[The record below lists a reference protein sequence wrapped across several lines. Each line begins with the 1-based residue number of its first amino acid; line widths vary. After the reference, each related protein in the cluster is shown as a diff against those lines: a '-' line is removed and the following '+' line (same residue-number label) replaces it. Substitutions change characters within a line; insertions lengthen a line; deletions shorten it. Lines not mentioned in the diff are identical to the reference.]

1 LVSFLLC
8 ICLNLF
14 SFCARLLFFMICI
27 LLLCILSLFFFSLI
41 FCLFVLLA
49 VGVVL
54 CNPTSPLRLS
64 LSLSCFSSSVSVF
77 CQCLSHPVTSINNQ
91 GVAILAPAYVDDSI
105 SNINI
110 IIKYV
115 DWVA

>member
-1 LVSFLLC
+1 VYLFELVFFLRASFVFYDLHF
-8 ICLNLF
+8 II
-14 SFCARLLFFMICI
+14 MYP
-27 LLLCILSLFFFSLI
+27 LSLFFSLI

-64 LSLSCFSSSVSVF
+64 LSLVLAHQFRYSVNVFS
-77 CQCLSHPVTSINNQ
+77 LSHPVTSINNQ